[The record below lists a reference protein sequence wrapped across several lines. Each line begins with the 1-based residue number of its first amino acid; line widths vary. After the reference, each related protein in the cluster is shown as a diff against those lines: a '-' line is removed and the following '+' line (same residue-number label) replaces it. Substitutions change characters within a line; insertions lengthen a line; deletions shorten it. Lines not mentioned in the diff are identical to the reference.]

1 MKNNSFFSS
10 AFSTARLF
18 FAVNVLAGI
27 GFNIGVVGVGWFII
41 ASTGSNQLLGLYG
54 ALSLISAFI
63 TLAAAG
69 AVMDK
74 YAPLTLFRF
83 CCAGQTGIFFL
94 TALLSY
100 FQLPARWLIYALAVF
115 NMPLMVL
122 FSVVAR
128 RAVASI
134 WNNTSFTRGNA
145 VLEITLQIGAMC
157 AAVLTGVL
165 YRFFGF
171 SLLMGLAGALCLAAA
186 LLLVKWPILMTNA
199 APHSAPFAEELRAGW
214 VYLVQHKNA
223 LFYGLLAFIP
233 TVIISA
239 SNTVIPGYVEQSLGK
254 DALTYGLGDMWFAA
268 GALLAGLL
276 GTRYERLQTRVLL
289 GLFGGVMACL
299 GVLWLGRHTGLFYGM
314 VFALG
319 IGLAQLRILLNTL
332 FMKKA
337 DSAYLGRSLSL
348 LMAVSIGFQA
358 LLSYGVGGWMDK
370 HGAASGFVWL
380 LSLNVIGLIL
390 LGLARSPN
398 NAGEKT
404 SAAK

>member
-41 ASTGSNQLLGLYG
+41 AATGSNQLLGLYG
-54 ALSLISAFI
+54 AVSLISAFI
-63 TLAAAG
+63 TLAVAG

-83 CCAGQTGIFFL
+83 CCGGQTGIFFL
-94 TALLSY
+94 TAVLSY
-100 FQLPARWLIYALAVF
+100 FQMPPRWLIYALAVF

-145 VLEITLQIGAMC
+145 VLEITLQIGAMG
-157 AAVLTGVL
+157 AALLTGVL
-165 YRFFGF
+165 YRFWGF
-171 SLLMGLAGALCLAAA
+171 SWLMGLAGALCLSAA
-186 LLLVKWPILMTNA
+186 LLLAKWPILMNSTGQ
-199 APHSAPFAEELRAGW
+199 HSAPFAQELRAGW
-214 VYLVQHKNA
+214 VYLVRHKTC
-223 LFYGLLAFIP
+223 LLYGLLAFIP

-239 SNTVIPGYVEQSLGK
+239 SNTVIPGYVEQSLGQ

-276 GTRYERLQTRVLL
+276 GTRCERLRGRILL
-289 GLFGGVMACL
+289 GLFGGVMVCL
-299 GVLWLGRHTGLFYGM
+299 GILWFGRHTGLFYGM

-332 FMKKA
+332 FMKNVEP
-337 DSAYLGRSLSL
+337 AYLGRSLSL

-370 HGAASGFVWL
+370 HGAASGFAWL

-390 LGLARSPN
+390 LGLARSS
-398 NAGEKT
+398 NATWGKN
-404 SAAK
+404 

>member
-41 ASTGSNQLLGLYG
+41 SATGSNQLLGLYG
-54 ALSLISAFI
+54 AVSLISAFI
-63 TLAAAG
+63 TLAVAG

-83 CCAGQTGIFFL
+83 CCVGQTGIFFL
-94 TALLSY
+94 TAVLSY
-100 FQLPARWLIYALAVF
+100 FQMPPRWLIYALAVF

-145 VLEITLQIGAMC
+145 VLEITLQIGAMG
-157 AAVLTGVL
+157 AALLTGVL
-165 YRFFGF
+165 YRFWGF
-171 SLLMGLAGALCLAAA
+171 SWLMGLAGALCLSAA
-186 LLLVKWPILMTNA
+186 LLLAKWPILMNSTGQ
-199 APHSAPFAEELRAGW
+199 HSAPFAQELRAGW
-214 VYLVQHKNA
+214 VYLVRHKTC
-223 LFYGLLAFIP
+223 LLYGLLAFIP

-239 SNTVIPGYVEQSLGK
+239 SNTVIPGYVEQSLGQ

-276 GTRYERLQTRVLL
+276 GTRCERLRGRILL
-289 GLFGGVMACL
+289 GLFGGVMLCL
-299 GVLWLGRHTGLFYGM
+299 GILWFGRHTGLFYGM
-314 VFALG
+314 VFVLG

-332 FMKKA
+332 FMKNVEP
-337 DSAYLGRSLSL
+337 AYLGRSLSL

-370 HGAASGFVWL
+370 HGAASGFAWL

-390 LGLARSPN
+390 LGLARSS
-398 NAGEKT
+398 NATWGKN
-404 SAAK
+404 

>member
-18 FAVNVLAGI
+18 FVVNVLAGI

-41 ASTGSNQLLGLYG
+41 AATGSNQLLGLYG
-54 ALSLISAFI
+54 AVSLISAFI
-63 TLAAAG
+63 TLAVAG

-83 CCAGQTGIFFL
+83 CCVGQTGIFFL
-94 TALLSY
+94 TAVLSY
-100 FQLPARWLIYALAVF
+100 FQMPPRWLIYALAVF

-145 VLEITLQIGAMC
+145 VLEITLQIGAMG
-157 AAVLTGVL
+157 AALLTGVL
-165 YRFFGF
+165 YRFWGF
-171 SLLMGLAGALCLAAA
+171 SWLMGLAGALCLSAA
-186 LLLVKWPILMTNA
+186 LLLVKWPILMNSTGQ
-199 APHSAPFAEELRAGW
+199 HSAPFAQELRAGW
-214 VYLVQHKNA
+214 VYLVRHKTC
-223 LFYGLLAFIP
+223 LLYGLLAFIP

-239 SNTVIPGYVEQSLGK
+239 SNTVIPGYVEQSLGQ
-254 DALTYGLGDMWFAA
+254 DSLTYGLGDMWFAA

-276 GTRYERLQTRVLL
+276 GTRCERLRGRILL
-289 GLFGGVMACL
+289 GLFGGVMLCL
-299 GVLWLGRHTGLFYGM
+299 GILWFGRHTGLFYGM

-332 FMKKA
+332 FMKNVEP
-337 DSAYLGRSLSL
+337 AYLGRSLSL

-370 HGAASGFVWL
+370 HGAASGFAWL

-390 LGLARSPN
+390 LGLARSSDTTWGKN
-398 NAGEKT
+398 
-404 SAAK
+404 